1 MKNKKIP
8 TNIVIFKW
16 ESTLLLLFLFLLMGC
31 GQNNNK
37 KNEDMLSGDL
47 IIFHAGSLSVPF
59 KEIADSF
66 ERRHP
71 DVNIKREAA
80 GSVDCARKIRDL
92 GRDCDIMASAD
103 YKVIDKFLM
112 PYYTDWQVKFAANEM
127 TLVYHDESKY
137 AGEINQNNW
146 HDLIMR
152 EDVLYGRSDPDSDPC
167 GYRTVL
173 TVKLAE
179 KYYDSP
185 QLASQIL
192 SKDKRYMRPKE
203 TDLLALLESNTID
216 YIFLYRSVAEQHG
229 LEYLTFP
236 DSLNLG
242 NPELEEWYGSVS
254 VDIAGR
260 EPGKKMTMQGEP
272 MVYGVTMLK
281 NAPNP
286 DAARAF
292 MHFLL
297 SKDQGLRIMEKNG
310 QASLVPASSAYYD
323 KLPLDFRVYTKP

>member
-1 MKNKKIP
+1 MKNHKIP
-8 TNIVIFKW
+8 AGIGIFRW
-16 ESTLLLLFLFLLMGC
+16 ESTFLLLFLFLLIGC
-31 GQNNNK
+31 VRSDNK
-37 KNEDMLSGDL
+37 NNEDMLSGDL

-59 KEIADSF
+59 KEMADSF
-66 ERRHP
+66 EQHHP
-71 DVNIKREAA
+71 NVNIKREAA
-80 GSVDCARKIRDL
+80 GSVDCARKITDL

-103 YKVIDKFLM
+103 YKVINKFLM
-112 PYYTDWQVKFAANEM
+112 PYYTDWQVKFATNEM

-146 HDLIMR
+146 HDLIMQ

-173 TVKLAE
+173 TLKLAE
-179 KYYDSP
+179 KYYDKP
-185 QLASQIL
+185 QLASQML

-229 LEYLTFP
+229 LDYLTLP
-236 DSLNLG
+236 DSVNLG

-254 VDIAGR
+254 VDIVGR
-260 EPGKKMTMQGEP
+260 EPGEKMAMQGEP
-272 MVYGVTMLK
+272 MVYGVTML
-281 NAPNP
+281 NEAPNP
-286 DAARAF
+286 EVARAF
-292 MHFLL
+292 MHFIL

-310 QASLVPASSAYYD
+310 QSSLVPASSAHYD
-323 KLPLDFRVYTKP
+323 NLPEEFQVYAKP